1 MQQSL
6 SKIINKIQN
15 YSPKFSIADAIS
27 EISVASDF
35 TTPSVVLNFNRKEY
49 MMKRTRLKNFLLICV
64 LIAATVMAM
73 AYSSNTAGV
82 LRSNW
87 LPGPTRHHAGD
98 SEILGVSGH
107 LVQNKVLQGSE
118 GTVGLNLTLQAAEL
132 PATDGGEARNVNL
145 VIVLDRSG
153 SMKGRKIED
162 ARRAVLA
169 LLSSLSAEDR
179 FALITYSD
187 SVHIASGLS
196 NVTAANRVRLTSA
209 VNTIR
214 AGGGTNLGAG
224 LQAGIDILISAARH
238 TNAAKVILISDG
250 LANKG
255 LTDIKALSDIAAV
268 AVEKEFAVSTVGVGI
283 DFNEHLMTTIAD
295 RGTGSYYYLEN
306 PAAFAEIFQKEF
318 YNTRTA
324 AVTGVKI
331 QVPMNSGITLVDAAG
346 YPIINIDDHL
356 VFYPGNLRPGQT
368 RKLFLTLKVP
378 TNSQKTF
385 ALDQIKL
392 SYRYGD
398 RDYET
403 ALDESFKIACVG
415 DQKKVYSSINKTSW
429 SEKVINEDFNRLKQ
443 EVAAD
448 IKSGEKQSA
457 LKKIDR
463 YHKEQEAVNAAVGS
477 AHVAENLDKD
487 LKELRTFVKDTFEG
501 APAAVRQK
509 QKSNAKTLQFDG
521 YSGRRQ

>member
-1 MQQSL
+1 
-6 SKIINKIQN
+6 
-15 YSPKFSIADAIS
+15 
-27 EISVASDF
+27 
-35 TTPSVVLNFNRKEY
+35 
-49 MMKRTRLKNFLLICV
+49 MMKQTRMKNFLLICA
-64 LIAATVMAM
+64 LIAATGVAM
-73 AYSSNTAGV
+73 AYSSNTTRV

-87 LPGPTRHHAGD
+87 IPGPSRHHAGD
-98 SEILGVSGH
+98 GGILGISGH
-107 LVQNKVLQGSE
+107 LIQNKVLQGSE
-118 GTVGLNLTLQAAEL
+118 GTVGLNLTLQVAEL
-132 PATDGGEARNVNL
+132 PATAGGETRNVDM

-162 ARRAVLA
+162 ARRAVLE
-169 LLSSLSAEDR
+169 LLFSLSAEDR

-187 SVHIASGLS
+187 GVHIASGLS
-196 NVTAANRVRLTSA
+196 NVTAANRVRLASA

-224 LQAGIDILISAARH
+224 LQAGIDILVSASQH

-255 LTDIKALSDIAAV
+255 LTDVRVLSDIAAV

-283 DFNEHLMTTIAD
+283 DFNEYLMTAIAD
-295 RGTGSYYYLEN
+295 RGTGNYYFLEN
-306 PAAFAEIFQKEF
+306 PAAFAEIFQREF

-324 AVTGVKI
+324 AVSGVKVQI
-331 QVPMNSGITLVDAAG
+331 PMNSGITLVDAAG
-346 YPIINIDDHL
+346 YPITVQNGQM
-356 VFYPGNLRPGQT
+356 VFYPGNLRSGQT

-378 TNSQKTF
+378 TNSQKSF
-385 ALDQIKL
+385 GLDKIIL

-403 ALDESFKIACVG
+403 ALDQSFKIACVG

-448 IKSGEKQSA
+448 IKSGEKQRA
-457 LKKIDR
+457 LKKIDQ
-463 YHKEQEAVNAAVGS
+463 YHEEQEAVNAAVGS
-477 AHVAENLDKD
+477 AHVAENLDTD

-521 YSGRRQ
+521 YRGRRQ

>member
-1 MQQSL
+1 
-6 SKIINKIQN
+6 
-15 YSPKFSIADAIS
+15 
-27 EISVASDF
+27 
-35 TTPSVVLNFNRKEY
+35 
-49 MMKRTRLKNFLLICV
+49 MMKRTRMKNFLLICV
-64 LIAATVMAM
+64 LIAATGVAM
-73 AYSSNTAGV
+73 AYSSKTTRV
-82 LRSNW
+82 SRSNW
-87 LPGPTRHHAGD
+87 IPGPSRHHAADG
-98 SEILGVSGH
+98 EILGISGH
-107 LVQNKVLQGSE
+107 LIQNKVLQGSE

-132 PATDGGEARNVNL
+132 PATAGGETRNVDM

-162 ARRAVLA
+162 ARRAVLT

-187 SVHIASGLS
+187 GVHIASGLS
-196 NVTAANRVRLTSA
+196 NVSAANRIRIASA
-209 VNTIR
+209 VNAIR

-224 LQAGIDILISAARH
+224 LQAGLDILISPGQH

-255 LTDIKALSDIAAV
+255 LTDVRALSDIAAV

-283 DFNEHLMTTIAD
+283 DFNENLMTAIAD
-295 RGTGSYYYLEN
+295 RGTGNYYFLEN
-306 PAAFAEIFQKEF
+306 PAAFAEIFQREF
-318 YNTRTA
+318 YTTRTA
-324 AVTGVKI
+324 AVSGVKI
-331 QVPMNSGITLVDAAG
+331 QIPMNSAITLADAAG
-346 YPIINIDDHL
+346 YPIINQNDHL
-356 VFYPGNLRPGQT
+356 VFYPGNLRSGQT

-385 ALDQIKL
+385 RLDNIKL

-398 RDYET
+398 RTYET
-403 ALDESFKIACVG
+403 VLDESFQIACIG
-415 DQKKVYSSINKTSW
+415 DQKKVYSSIDKTSW
-429 SEKVINEDFNRLKQ
+429 SEKVIHEDFNRLKQ

-448 IKSGEKQSA
+448 IKSGEKQRA
-457 LKKIDR
+457 LKKIDQ
-463 YHKEQEAVNAAVGS
+463 YHEEQEAVNAAVGS
-477 AHVAENLDKD
+477 AHVAENLDTD

>member
-1 MQQSL
+1 
-6 SKIINKIQN
+6 
-15 YSPKFSIADAIS
+15 
-27 EISVASDF
+27 
-35 TTPSVVLNFNRKEY
+35 
-49 MMKRTRLKNFLLICV
+49 MKRTRLKNFLLISV
-64 LIAATVMAM
+64 LIAATGVAM
-73 AYSSNTAGV
+73 AYSSNPIRV

-87 LPGPTRHHAGD
+87 IPDPSRHHAGD
-98 SEILGVSGH
+98 DGILAVSGH
-107 LVQNKVLQGSE
+107 LIQNKVLQGSE

-132 PATDGGEARNVNL
+132 PATDTYEARNVDM

-162 ARRAVLA
+162 ARRAVLE

-187 SVHIASGLS
+187 GVHIAAGLS
-196 NVTAANRVRLTSA
+196 SVTTTNRVRIASA

-224 LQAGIDILISAARH
+224 LQAGIDILISDTRH

-255 LTDIKALSDIAAV
+255 LTDIKALSNLVAV

-283 DFNEHLMTTIAD
+283 DFNEHLMTAIAD

-306 PAAFAEIFQKEF
+306 PAAFAEVFQKEF
-318 YNTRTA
+318 YNSQTA
-324 AVTGVKI
+324 AVTGVKVQI
-331 QVPMNSGITLVDAAG
+331 PMKSGITLVDAAG
-346 YPIINIDDHL
+346 YPITNQNGHL
-356 VFYPGNLRPGQT
+356 IFYPGNLRSGQT
-368 RKLFLTLKVP
+368 RKLFLTLKIP
-378 TNSQKTF
+378 TDSQKTF
-385 ALDQIKL
+385 EIDKIIL
-392 SYRYGD
+392 SYHFGNRS
-398 RDYET
+398 YET
-403 ALDESFKIACVG
+403 ALEESFKIACVN

-448 IKSGEKQSA
+448 IKSGQKQGA
-457 LKKIDR
+457 LKKIDTYYEER
-463 YHKEQEAVNAAVGS
+463 EAVNATVGS

-501 APAAVRQK
+501 APAAVQQK
-509 QKSNAKTLQFDG
+509 QKSNAKALQFEG

>member
-1 MQQSL
+1 
-6 SKIINKIQN
+6 
-15 YSPKFSIADAIS
+15 
-27 EISVASDF
+27 
-35 TTPSVVLNFNRKEY
+35 
-49 MMKRTRLKNFLLICV
+49 MKQTRFKNFLLICI
-64 LIAATVMAM
+64 LIAATGVVM
-73 AYSSNTAGV
+73 AYSSNTISV

-87 LPGPTRHHAGD
+87 IPGPSRQHTGD
-98 SEILGVSGH
+98 DGILGISGH
-107 LVQNKVLQGSE
+107 LIQNKVLQGSD

-132 PATDGGEARNVNL
+132 PATDGGETRNVDM

-162 ARRAVLA
+162 ARRAVLE
-169 LLSSLSAEDR
+169 LLSSLSAGDR

-187 SVHIASGLS
+187 DVHIASGLA
-196 NVTAANRVRLTSA
+196 NVTAANRARLASA

-224 LQAGIDILISAARH
+224 LQAGIDLLFSPIQH
-238 TNAAKVILISDG
+238 PNAAKVILISDG

-255 LTDIKALSDIAAV
+255 QTDVKALSDIAAV

-283 DFNEHLMTTIAD
+283 DFNEHLMTAIAD
-295 RGTGSYYYLEN
+295 RGTGNYYYLKN
-306 PAAFAEIFQKEF
+306 PAAFAEIFQREF

-324 AVTGVKI
+324 VVSGTRI
-331 QVPMNSGITLVDAAG
+331 QIPMHSKITLVDAAG
-346 YPIINIDDHL
+346 YPIINQNDHR
-356 VFYPGNLRPGQT
+356 VFYPGSLRSGQT
-368 RKLFLTLKVP
+368 RKLFLTFKVP
-378 TNSQKTF
+378 TNSQMTF
-385 ALDQIKL
+385 ELDKIKL

-398 RDYET
+398 RNYDT
-403 ALDESFKIACVG
+403 DLDESFKIACVK
-415 DQKKVYSSINKTSW
+415 DQKTVYSSINKTSW

-448 IKSGEKQSA
+448 IKSGEKQRA
-457 LKKIDR
+457 LKKIDQ
-463 YHKEQEAVNAAVGS
+463 YHEEQEAVNAAVGS
-477 AHVAENLDKD
+477 APVAENLDKD